1 MSGQGVAPRGEE
13 TTAGRV
19 DLRRKA
25 IAVYLGVAIILSILT
40 ALAAHVLTPLALGFS
55 LIAVMLVLGLYLFQ
69 RAGKES
75 NGLPIAELRR
85 ELDHSRRS
93 YDDLFTAVPC
103 FICVMNRKHQI
114 IEANALYRNEFGAKN
129 RSLCYEVCKHRTSQ
143 CPDCQVDQTFVDGL
157 VHVSEETL
165 VTRDGRRVNVVVHT
179 QPVRDEKGEISA
191 VMEVFTD
198 ITEVKELQRQLA
210 LTGRA
215 VAGMA
220 HRVKNILMGLEGGIF
235 IVNDGLEGDDRQAIA
250 EGWEMVE
257 RNVHKVS
264 GIVKDLLY
272 CSKEREPKFSP
283 DVSPHDIV
291 EEVAELFESRMGD
304 DEIVIRTDLKEPR
317 HRGTFDADGLH
328 NLLCNLVANAIDAC
342 RFDPS
347 EAKDGHTVTLRCG
360 RNGAGSTVLQVE
372 DNGAGIPD
380 DLNSKVFQDFFSS
393 KGTEGTGI
401 GLLVVQKV
409 AEEHGGTITFESR
422 PGEGTVFT
430 VVIPDGGR
438 CGLPVANR
446 ATGATNQAVVSPAE
460 G

>member
-1 MSGQGVAPRGEE
+1 MSGHDIASGGEAS
-13 TTAGRV
+13 TVGRRN
-19 DLRRKA
+19 LRRN
-25 IAVYLGVAIILSILT
+25 AVAMYVCAAV
-40 ALAAHVLTPLALGFS
+40 ALAVLTVVAARFLHPLTLGLS
-55 LIAVMLVLGLYLFQ
+55 LIAVMLALGLFVFS
-69 RAGKES
+69 RGHKTT
-75 NGLPIAELRR
+75 NGLPITDLRR
-85 ELDHSRRS
+85 ELDLSRRS
-93 YDDLFTAVPC
+93 YQDLFAAVPC

-114 IEANALYRNEFGAKN
+114 IEANALYRNEFGAKD

-143 CPDCQVDQTFVDGL
+143 CPDCQVDETFVDGL

-198 ITEVKELQRQLA
+198 ITEVKKLQRQLA

-235 IVNDGLEGDDRQAIA
+235 IVNDGLESDDRQAIA

-272 CSKEREPKFSP
+272 CSKEREPHFTP
-283 DVSPHDIV
+283 NVCPHDIV
-291 EEVAELFESRMGD
+291 EDVAELFVSRMGD
-304 DEIVIRTDLKEPR
+304 KEIVIRTELEDPR
-317 HRGTFDADGLH
+317 HHGTFDADGLH
-328 NLLCNLVANAIDAC
+328 SLLCNLVANAIDAC

-347 EAKDGHTVTLRCG
+347 ETKDGHTVTLRCG
-360 RNGAGSTVLQVE
+360 RNGDGSTVLAVE
-372 DNGAGIPD
+372 DDGSGIPD

-409 AEEHGGTITFESR
+409 AEEHGGTITFDSR

-430 VVIPDGGR
+430 VVIPDGRR
-438 CGLPVANR
+438 CTLPVANR
-446 ATGATNQAVVSPAE
+446 ATGARDQAVGTPAE